1 MFELVIS
8 KLDGVDKRLDSI
20 DERLDGVDKRLDG
33 IDERLDSVEAR
44 LNGIDKTLEVMDGRL
59 IELEKNQNTIL
70 NFVSNADTEFAK
82 IEEKA
87 KDIDKL
93 KKVINI
99 SAIR

>member
-1 MFELVIS
+1 MFELMLNKLDGMDKRLDNIDNR
-8 KLDGVDKRLDSI
+8 LDGVDKRLDS
-20 DERLDGVDKRLDG
+20 
-33 IDERLDSVEAR
+33 VEVR

-59 IELEKNQNTIL
+59 VELEKNQNTIL

-99 SAIR
+99 NAIG